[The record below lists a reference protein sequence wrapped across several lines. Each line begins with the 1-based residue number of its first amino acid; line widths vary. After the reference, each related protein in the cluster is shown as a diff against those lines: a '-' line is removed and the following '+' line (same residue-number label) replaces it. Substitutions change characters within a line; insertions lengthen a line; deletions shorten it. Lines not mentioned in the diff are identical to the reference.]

1 MNERERSYDRTVAGI
16 GSSNFRIKLG
26 IYQLLHNHIS
36 INVHFQ
42 YIVSAMARGTK
53 IQQSFNYLK
62 DLKSDSFYNEQP
74 LKSRILHLKEQFAN
88 YR

>member
-1 MNERERSYDRTVAGI
+1 M
-16 GSSNFRIKLG
+16 
-26 IYQLLHNHIS
+26 
-36 INVHFQ
+36 
-42 YIVSAMARGTK
+42 VSAMARGTK